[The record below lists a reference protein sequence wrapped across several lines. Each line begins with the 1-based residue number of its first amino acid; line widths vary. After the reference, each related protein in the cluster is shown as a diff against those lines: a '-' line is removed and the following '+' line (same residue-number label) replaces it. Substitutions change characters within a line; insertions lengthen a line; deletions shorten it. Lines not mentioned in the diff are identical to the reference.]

1 MSTPTLSYRPATL
14 NLEFVAGDDV
24 PVPLTF
30 AMQDDAGVVTPY
42 DLTGAT
48 VSAYIEDGKPGES
61 VELQVQFTDAAAGKV
76 LCTLPSALSGPLNT
90 TSKTVKL
97 AWFVQVAS
105 VSGKRTM
112 LTGTVVVLSRI

>member
-30 AMQDDAGVVTPY
+30 AMQDDAGAVTPY

-48 VSAYIEDGKPGES
+48 VAAYIEDGKPGAS
-61 VELQVQFTDAAAGKV
+61 ISMQVQVTDAAAGKV
-76 LCTLPSALSGPLNT
+76 LCSLPSEASGPLNT

-97 AWFVQVAS
+97 SWFVQVAS
-105 VSGKRTM
+105 AAGKRTM
-112 LTGTVVVLSRI
+112 LTGTVAVLSRI

>member
-48 VSAYIEDGKPGES
+48 VSAYIEDGKPGEP
-61 VELQVQFTDAAAGKV
+61 VAMQVDITDAAAGKV
-76 LCTLPSALSGPLNT
+76 LCTIPNTASGPLNT

-97 AWFVQVAS
+97 SWFVQVAS
-105 VSGKRTM
+105 AAGKRTM
-112 LTGTVVVLSRI
+112 LTGTVAVLSRI